1 MLESGVKEQVR
12 LYFEKDLSDTRMQL
26 SEMSKNFLAFT
37 ENMSASLKEQVH
49 DNICQ
54 IEMRMK
60 VSIQKEEPKTFENRE
75 EMLKDK
81 YSQLL
86 KKGNTQKGDGFGGE
100 KANMALLEEMER
112 LKESETEARQE
123 LLAIQRFMRL
133 QRLFLGFKDGVK
145 QSKHDF
151 KVENLQQQLTSNVT
165 LWEQL
170 AESEKR
176 EKILKQELEV
186 SQHEIAMQ
194 EKIIDRLKE
203 DIKQESREK
212 QKLLQYKASKSKRL
226 EELEQKARE
235 FEVLENVNLQKLLQL
250 MESKQ
255 KRIDQFERKEYDQ
268 EYALDK
274 LMNVAN

>member
-1 MLESGVKEQVR
+1 
-12 LYFEKDLSDTRMQL
+12 
-26 SEMSKNFLAFT
+26 
-37 ENMSASLKEQVH
+37 
-49 DNICQ
+49 
-54 IEMRMK
+54 
-60 VSIQKEEPKTFENRE
+60 
-75 EMLKDK
+75 
-81 YSQLL
+81 
-86 KKGNTQKGDGFGGE
+86 
-100 KANMALLEEMER
+100 
-112 LKESETEARQE
+112 
-123 LLAIQRFMRL
+123 MRL